1 MDAPHSFSSAY
12 AGSVGSIFGETVTV
26 SFFGDG
32 DRAWCRVSNNVG
44 CELWGAGLGGSGRDG
59 GFTFAL
65 RCVEQK

>member
-32 DRAWCRVSNNVG
+32 DRAWCRVVLNSSSSAHLSEKERAKEKG
-44 CELWGAGLGGSGRDG
+44 YRD
-59 GFTFAL
+59 FA
-65 RCVEQK
+65 